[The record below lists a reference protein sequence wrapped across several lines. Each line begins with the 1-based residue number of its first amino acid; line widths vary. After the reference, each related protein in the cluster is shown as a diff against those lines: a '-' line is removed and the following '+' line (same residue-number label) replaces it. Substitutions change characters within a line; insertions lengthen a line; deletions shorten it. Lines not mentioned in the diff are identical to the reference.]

1 MNMQSQMLRYFAEEK
16 AESVVFVLMG
26 VVAIAV
32 SVWLWRTGSA
42 YRGMAYPLIG
52 VALIQLVVG
61 GTVFLR
67 TDGQVAALT
76 EQLGSAPAAY
86 QAAELARMEVVMRS
100 FALYKIIE
108 LALFAVGVGL
118 TYAFRHKETLY
129 AVGVGL
135 VVQSSLMLV
144 ADLFAE
150 KRGDTYLAQIRTLAA
165 GAPSTAASLPVAEG
179 TP

>member
-1 MNMQSQMLRYFAEEK
+1 VSMQGQMLRYFAEEK
-16 AESVVFVLMG
+16 AESALFVLVG

-32 SVWLWRTGSA
+32 SVWLWRTGST

-52 VALIQLVVG
+52 VALIQLGVG

-67 TDGQVAALT
+67 TDGQVEALMA
-76 EQLGSAPAAY
+76 QLASAPAAY
-86 QAAELARMEVVMRS
+86 QAAEVVRMEAVMRG
-100 FALYKIIE
+100 FALYKVIE
-108 LALFAVGVGL
+108 LALFAVGVAL
-118 TYAFRHKETLY
+118 TYAFRQKETLY

-150 KRGDTYLAQIRTLAA
+150 KRGDTYLAQVRALPM
-165 GAPSTAASLPVAEG
+165 GAPTSSPLQVSGEAP
-179 TP
+179 

>member
-1 MNMQSQMLRYFAEEK
+1 MSMQSQLLRYFTEEK
-16 AESVVFVLMG
+16 VESALFVGVG

-32 SVWLWRTGSA
+32 SVWLWRTGSG

-76 EQLGSAPAAY
+76 AQLASDPAAY
-86 QAAELARMEVVMRS
+86 QAAEVARMEVVMRS
-100 FALYKIIE
+100 FALYKVIE
-108 LALFAVGVGL
+108 LALFAVGVAL
-118 TYAFRHKETLY
+118 TYVFRQKETLY

-150 KRGDTYLAQIRTLAA
+150 RRGDIYLEQVRVV
-165 GAPSTAASLPVAEG
+165 GEKP
-179 TP
+179 